1 MFKAAI
7 AEPSP
12 NYAERRTSVRH
23 TVHIE
28 AILHANGEAQR
39 TIIDDLSTGG
49 AGLNGA
55 IGIYANDNIEIEL
68 ADGRR
73 LAAEVA
79 WWLTG
84 CCGIKFREPLQPD
97 DPIFAAVKK

>member
-7 AEPSP
+7 ADPSP
-12 NYAERRTSVRH
+12 NYAERRTSARY

-28 AILHANGEAQR
+28 ATLHAGGKAQS
-39 TIIDDLSTGG
+39 TIVDDLSTGG

-55 IGIYANDNIEIEL
+55 IGIYANDDIEIEF

-73 LAAEVA
+73 LAAKVA
-79 WWLTG
+79 WWLSG
-84 CCGIKFREPLQPD
+84 CCGIQFREPLQPN
-97 DPIFAAVKK
+97 DPIFAVAKK